1 MAASRNLALPASREV
16 LRPLAGT
23 TSDPI
28 GAILGIEL
36 GEVHG

>member
-1 MAASRNLALPASREV
+1 MPGSWNLALPASRDF